1 MPGCKNSMLS
11 GEVADLNHTGTPSV
25 ASTCDN
31 RLKPY
36 RRGGLLMR
44 VERQRAGVASVGGA

>member
-1 MPGCKNSMLS
+1 MLS
-11 GEVADLNHTGTPSV
+11 GEVADLNDTGTPCVGS
-25 ASTCDN
+25 ACDN

-44 VERQRAGVASVGGA
+44 VECQRGGVASVGGA